1 VFVGRPTAQESV
13 GRHEKNGADE
23 NGTEAGSS
31 DTIYLYTCQVN

>member
-1 VFVGRPTAQESV
+1 VVVGKPTPQASV

-31 DTIYLYTCQVN
+31 DTIYLCTCQVD